1 MRNKTNNSRLS
12 IVLAVAVGI
21 LALTVAPQA
30 LAADPVTI
38 KDVSVSGAIV
48 LVTVKNVTMAPVVS
62 SIAVEAEVN
71 GSSSF
76 SIVPVVLLPGQTT
89 VVSAAFTGAVAN
101 VKSVGIS
108 LGFADE
114 PTPM

>member
-1 MRNKTNNSRLS
+1 MRNSNNNARLS
-12 IVLAVAVGI
+12 RVVALAVGI

-30 LAADPVTI
+30 VAADQVTI
-38 KDVSVSGAIV
+38 KNVSVSGAIV
-48 LVTVKNVTMAPVVS
+48 QVTVKNVTMATVVS
-62 SIAVEAEVN
+62 ALTVEAEVD

-89 VVSAAFTGAVAN
+89 VVSAAFTGAVTN

-108 LGFADE
+108 LGITDDPAPF
-114 PTPM
+114 